1 MIHRKKSPHRCE
13 EQLMPKVD
21 AARVPERQG
30 SDYPA
35 PYGEPVSGRI
45 RQALGRA
52 GGLTDFGVNLVHL
65 PPGAWS
71 SQRHWHSHEE
81 EFVYVLAGELTLV
94 TGAGEQLLRAGD
106 GAAFPKNVPDGH
118 HMINRGEETA
128 VYLDIGTRCDDD
140 TCHYSDIDLHLERGA
155 DNYSHK
161 DGTPYT

>member
-94 TGAGEQLLRAGD
+94 TGADSSYGL
-106 GAAFPKNVPDGH
+106 V
-118 HMINRGEETA
+118 
-128 VYLDIGTRCDDD
+128 D
-140 TCHYSDIDLHLERGA
+140 TL
-155 DNYSHK
+155 N
-161 DGTPYT
+161 